1 MRLTKG
7 AIKTIKDMIE
17 VVSNLLYQQN
27 LNEAFSKFIVL
38 LNELSTLYTH
48 LFNQENADVLS
59 NFDQNQLISSLNEA
73 MNALEKRDDVLLA
86 DILNYDLT
94 NFLDELEK
102 YL

>member
-48 LFNQENADVLS
+48 LFNEENADVLS